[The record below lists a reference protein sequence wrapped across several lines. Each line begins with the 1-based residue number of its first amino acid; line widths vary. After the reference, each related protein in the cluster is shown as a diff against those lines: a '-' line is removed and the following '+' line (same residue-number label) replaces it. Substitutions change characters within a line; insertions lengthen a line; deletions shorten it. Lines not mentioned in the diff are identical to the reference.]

1 MTTSGAVAGT
11 LGGLPAAANATHIY
25 EALSSLRAAANATHI
40 TAAADAVSDFV
51 ADGITRLPDTALINA
66 TRWAAKVDRLD
77 ERDPSGGFIFVSV
90 AGIAGLEIVQG
101 LVCLALFMLCCTLGV
116 LSTVGSLPVLGGLMV
131 YQQLQ
136 EERATQDR
144 ARVAEPLAVVELQNT
159 GAH

>member
-1 MTTSGAVAGT
+1 MSATSGAVAGT

-25 EALSSLRAAANATHI
+25 EALNSLRAAANATHI
-40 TAAADAVSDFV
+40 AAADAVSDCRPMESL
-51 ADGITRLPDTALINA
+51 ADTASSVPA
-66 TRWAAKVDRLD
+66 RWAARLIASTNAT
-77 ERDPSGGFIFVSV
+77 SGGFIFVSV